1 MLDKIMKKEENY
13 SSFIPFLATPI
24 VPHFHYN
31 SGFNEKTWMISQQKG
46 VSEDEA
52 SQEEEVEEK

>member
-1 MLDKIMKKEENY
+1 MKKEENNN
-13 SSFIPFLATPI
+13 SFIPFLSTPI
-24 VPHFHYN
+24 VPQFHYN